1 MISYENTKTV
11 RDLVWNT
18 GREYAGRVFLR
29 YEENDV
35 VYEVTYDEFATQCRG
50 VAAWL
55 REQDAAAGH
64 KVRVGLMGS
73 SSHHYLVFL
82 LGVMASGNVVVPL
95 DVQLN
100 EETFAD
106 NVNRSDLDILFYDWD
121 HYGLVE
127 AVKEKCPR
135 LRACIS
141 LQHGKHVPCS
151 DQILKGYAGIS
162 VDPVVSEE
170 DCAMVLFTS
179 GTTGR
184 GKGVMLSNR
193 NLMDNNFCTTDKD
206 HPEKEVYLNI
216 LPIHHV
222 FCING
227 DVFTVMR

>member
-1 MISYENTKTV
+1 MNDHPPERVDPLLCVERELPLADLSSGFMRRKAMISYENTKTV

-35 VYEVTYDEFATQCRG
+35 VYEVTYDSCNSVPRG
-50 VAAWL
+50 SCLAAGAG
-55 REQDAAAGH
+55 AAAGH

-121 HYGLVE
+121 HYGW
-127 AVKEKCPR
+127 
-135 LRACIS
+135 
-141 LQHGKHVPCS
+141 
-151 DQILKGYAGIS
+151 
-162 VDPVVSEE
+162 
-170 DCAMVLFTS
+170 
-179 GTTGR
+179 
-184 GKGVMLSNR
+184 
-193 NLMDNNFCTTDKD
+193 
-206 HPEKEVYLNI
+206 
-216 LPIHHV
+216 
-222 FCING
+222 
-227 DVFTVMR
+227 

>member
-1 MISYENTKTV
+1 MNDHPPERVDPLLCVERELPLADLSSGFMRRKAMISYENTKTV

-170 DCAMVLFTS
+170 DCLHQEQQAEERALCFPTA
-179 GTTGR
+179 T
-184 GKGVMLSNR
+184 
-193 NLMDNNFCTTDKD
+193 
-206 HPEKEVYLNI
+206 
-216 LPIHHV
+216 
-222 FCING
+222 
-227 DVFTVMR
+227 

>member
-1 MISYENTKTV
+1 MNDHPPERVDPLLCVERELPLADLSSGFMRRKAMISYENTKTV

-121 HYGLVE
+121 HYKGEMSTPSGLHFLT
-127 AVKEKCPR
+127 ARKTCAMFGP
-135 LRACIS
+135 
-141 LQHGKHVPCS
+141 
-151 DQILKGYAGIS
+151 DLKGICR
-162 VDPVVSEE
+162 DQ
-170 DCAMVLFTS
+170 CRS
-179 GTTGR
+179 GG
-184 GKGVMLSNR
+184 
-193 NLMDNNFCTTDKD
+193 F
-206 HPEKEVYLNI
+206 
-216 LPIHHV
+216 
-222 FCING
+222 
-227 DVFTVMR
+227 

>member
-11 RDLVWNT
+11 QDLVWNT

-35 VYEVTYDEFATQCRG
+35 VYEVTYGEFADQCHA

-64 KVRVGLMGS
+64 KVRVGLIGS

-106 NVNRSDLDILFYDWD
+106 NVKRSDLDILFYGGSSKREMPSPSCLHFFTARKTCAVLRPDLKRIYRD
-121 HYGLVE
+121 QRGSGGFRGRLCYG
-127 AVKEKCPR
+127 AAYIR
-135 LRACIS
+135 NNR
-141 LQHGKHVPCS
+141 QR
-151 DQILKGYAGIS
+151 KGSYA
-162 VDPVVSEE
+162 
-170 DCAMVLFTS
+170 F
-179 GTTGR
+179 
-184 GKGVMLSNR
+184 
-193 NLMDNNFCTTDKD
+193 
-206 HPEKEVYLNI
+206 
-216 LPIHHV
+216 
-222 FCING
+222 
-227 DVFTVMR
+227 

>member
-11 RDLVWNT
+11 QDLVWNT

-64 KVRVGLMGS
+64 KVRVGLIGS

-106 NVNRSDLDILFYDWD
+106 NV
-121 HYGLVE
+121 
-127 AVKEKCPR
+127 
-135 LRACIS
+135 
-141 LQHGKHVPCS
+141 
-151 DQILKGYAGIS
+151 
-162 VDPVVSEE
+162 
-170 DCAMVLFTS
+170 
-179 GTTGR
+179 
-184 GKGVMLSNR
+184 
-193 NLMDNNFCTTDKD
+193 
-206 HPEKEVYLNI
+206 
-216 LPIHHV
+216 
-222 FCING
+222 
-227 DVFTVMR
+227 

>member
-1 MISYENTKTV
+1 MNDHPPERVDPLLCVERELPLADLSSGFMRRKAMISYENTKTV

-106 NVNRSDLDILFYDWD
+106 NVNRSDLDL
-121 HYGLVE
+121 
-127 AVKEKCPR
+127 
-135 LRACIS
+135 
-141 LQHGKHVPCS
+141 
-151 DQILKGYAGIS
+151 
-162 VDPVVSEE
+162 
-170 DCAMVLFTS
+170 
-179 GTTGR
+179 
-184 GKGVMLSNR
+184 
-193 NLMDNNFCTTDKD
+193 
-206 HPEKEVYLNI
+206 
-216 LPIHHV
+216 
-222 FCING
+222 
-227 DVFTVMR
+227 